1 MASPTFAAKRGVLAG
16 DPIAPLLAKV
26 ALYKPLQEI
35 LSSSAVHSADVWV
48 DDISLDVEEDNAG
61 KAAHNAFNLYQRLK
75 HTLILAGHK
84 PSDPKTFFL
93 ASTAKA
99 ARALNQLRQEGDPE
113 VKQSGL
119 DLGMATSAGRAR
131 TFAGQR
137 KRLAKAGKR
146 LQKLRSLKVPVT
158 RKK

>member
-1 MASPTFAAKRGVLAG
+1 MSRRN
-16 DPIAPLLAKV
+16 
-26 ALYKPLQEI
+26 
-35 LSSSAVHSADVWV
+35 
-48 DDISLDVEEDNAG
+48 NAG

-99 ARALNQLRQEGDPE
+99 ARALKSTQARKGDPE

-137 KRLAKAGKR
+137 KRFGEGGQAFAEAE
-146 LQKLRSLKVPVT
+146 VA
-158 RKK
+158 